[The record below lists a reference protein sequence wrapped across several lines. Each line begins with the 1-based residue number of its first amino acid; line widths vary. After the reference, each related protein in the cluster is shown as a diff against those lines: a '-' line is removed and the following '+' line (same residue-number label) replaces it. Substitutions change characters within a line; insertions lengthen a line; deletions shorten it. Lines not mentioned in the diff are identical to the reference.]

1 MLVFFW
7 SVAVLAVSECDASV
21 YILLLQ
27 RHYEENEDTEE
38 GPVEVALKE
47 FLIAAENQNKQMRNS
62 VVSLLESDTHKLSST
77 EANLRRQLEQTVRF
91 SETKGFVL
99 KRPKTIKAFI
109 RGDYDETQ
117 EKIAEKKRK
126 PKCCCALSCLFGF
139 CAIDETH
146 FCLEN

>member
-1 MLVFFW
+1 M
-7 SVAVLAVSECDASV
+7 SECDASV

-62 VVSLLESDTHKLSST
+62 VVSLLESDTHKLTST

-139 CAIDETH
+139 CAIEETH